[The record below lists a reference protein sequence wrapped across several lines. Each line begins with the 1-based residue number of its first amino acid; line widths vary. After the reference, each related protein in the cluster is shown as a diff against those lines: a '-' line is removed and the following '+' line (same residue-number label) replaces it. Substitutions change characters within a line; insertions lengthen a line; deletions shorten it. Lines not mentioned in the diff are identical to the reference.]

1 MVKINKT
8 APAAVAPVASAPE
21 ANMPEA
27 AIPFRNFVALG
38 FAYGMARASAVD
50 TFHAVE
56 GDTNREYARDCFK
69 VGYMISRIYPVLTDD
84 TETQGWRIFSAAP
97 WKADNA
103 PAANGRQRRTEA
115 EQNAYKRAN
124 DAWSTISRH
133 EASIGRV
140 STRGRKAK
148 TAEEKAAE
156 AAANGTPVA
165 ALEIGALATPK
176 DAVKAASTFRDEW
189 MAFAT
194 AVRKQVPNVSAEADK
209 IANDIY
215 GLINRYS
222 ILVGGK

>member
-1 MVKINKT
+1 MSKNAKT
-8 APAAVAPVASAPE
+8 APVTVAAPALPAS
-21 ANMPEA
+21 MPEA
-27 AIPFRNFVALG
+27 AAPFRNFVAIG
-38 FAYGMARASAVD
+38 FAYGMARANAVD
-50 TFHAVE
+50 TFHAIE

-69 VGYMISRIYPVLTDD
+69 VGYIISRVYEVLDAD
-84 TETQGWRIFSAAP
+84 SETQGWRIFSAAP
-97 WKADNA
+97 WAADNA
-103 PAANGRQRRTEA
+103 PAAKGRQRRTQA

-124 DAWSTISRH
+124 EAWSTISRA